1 MFNER
6 LIINR
11 PKSPNYNQSPP
22 SEYISLAT
30 SFVHIYL
37 SISRYVALKSTTFS
51 LIHGPGFNA
60 YTHIVTKNASV
71 CILNHVYDG

>member
-22 SEYISLAT
+22 SGYISLAT

-37 SISRYVALKSTTFS
+37 SISYQVALKSTTFTPM
-51 LIHGPGFNA
+51 HGPGFNV
-60 YTHIVTKNASV
+60 YTHIVAKIASV
-71 CILNHVYDG
+71 CILNYVYDG

>member
-22 SEYISLAT
+22 RGYISLAT

-37 SISRYVALKSTTFS
+37 SISCHVALKSTTFS

-60 YTHIVTKNASV
+60 YTHIVAKNASV
-71 CILNHVYDG
+71 CIINYVYNG